1 MKESDMKKWRITF
14 ESGWLGCDPDQVV
27 VKVIEAKD
35 FEEAYRLAK
44 WEDWNPDA
52 YANIIGIVPE
62 D

>member
-1 MKESDMKKWRITF
+1 MKKWRVTF

-44 WEDWNPDA
+44 LEDWNPDA